1 MNIFRCDLC
10 PRNCRINRKKG
21 IGFCKADDKIKI
33 SWFGHH
39 FGEEPPISGPSRL
52 RRSRGGSGTIF
63 FSNCNLKCVFCQNWQ
78 ISQPSFALRFGGLRK
93 GKELN
98 QDKSYDVNGIVEMML
113 KLQEEGSLNI
123 NLVSPTVW
131 SYWLEKVIITA
142 KRKGVKI
149 PIVWNTNGYE
159 KTKTLKEFEGLV
171 DIYLPDYKYDNEKLA
186 IKYSSAPGYPEVA
199 RKAILE
205 MQRQVGDLQIDQKG
219 KAIRGLIVRHL
230 ILPGQIENTKNCLR
244 FVKTIS
250 DRVHLSLMTQYNPLY
265 RAREFAEIN
274 RPIGKQEFEAANKL
288 VEGLG
293 IKYGWVQEFGGAV
306 KCFSPDFEKENPFG

>member
-1 MNIFRCDLC
+1 MLFR
-10 PRNCRINRKKG
+10 
-21 IGFCKADDKIKI
+21 
-33 SWFGHH
+33 
-39 FGEEPPISGPSRL
+39 SGL
-52 RRSRGGSGTIF
+52 
-63 FSNCNLKCVFCQNWQ
+63 
-78 ISQPSFALRFGGLRK
+78 
-93 GKELN
+93 
-98 QDKSYDVNGIVEMML
+98 
-113 KLQEEGSLNI
+113 
-123 NLVSPTVW
+123 
-131 SYWLEKVIITA
+131 
-142 KRKGVKI
+142 KI

-159 KTKTLKEFEGLV
+159 KTETLKEFEGLV

-244 FVKTIS
+244 FIKTIS

-274 RPIGKQEFEAANKL
+274 RPISKQEFEAANKL

-306 KCFSPDFEKENPFG
+306 KCLSPDFEKENPFG

>member
-1 MNIFRCDLC
+1 V
-10 PRNCRINRKKG
+10 
-21 IGFCKADDKIKI
+21 
-33 SWFGHH
+33 S
-39 FGEEPPISGPSRL
+39 
-52 RRSRGGSGTIF
+52 
-63 FSNCNLKCVFCQNWQ
+63 
-78 ISQPSFALRFGGLRK
+78 
-93 GKELN
+93 EL
-98 QDKSYDVNGIVEMML
+98 QLPEMML
-113 KLQEEGSLNI
+113 KLQEEGALNI

-131 SYWLEKVIITA
+131 SYWLKKVIITA
-142 KRKGVKI
+142 KKKGLKI

-159 KTKTLKEFEGLV
+159 KTETLKELEGLV

-205 MQRQVGDLQIDQKG
+205 MQRHVGDLQIDQEG

-244 FVKTIS
+244 FIKTIS

-274 RPIGKQEFEAANKL
+274 RPISKQEFEAANKL